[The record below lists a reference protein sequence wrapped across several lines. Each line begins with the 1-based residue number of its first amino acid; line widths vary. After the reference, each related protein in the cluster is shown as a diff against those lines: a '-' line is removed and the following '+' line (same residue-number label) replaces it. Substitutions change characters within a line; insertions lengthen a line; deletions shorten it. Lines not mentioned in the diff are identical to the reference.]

1 MMNEENNTTPPV
13 NQDPE
18 QQHIAEPQIDY
29 KNLYLRVNADLQNLK
44 KRAERERADL
54 RLMVQVETIEKFLP
68 VVNDL
73 ERALQAAPTQGA
85 EQVWMDGFALIL
97 KNYKKQLAD
106 LGVEE
111 IVAQATFNPE
121 LHEALVH
128 VESSEHESGTIV
140 QVLEKGY
147 TLKGRVIKYARV
159 SVAK

>member
-1 MMNEENNTTPPV
+1 MMNEENNTTPPL

-18 QQHIAEPQIDY
+18 QQHIGEPQIDY

-68 VVNDL
+68 VVDDL
-73 ERALQAAPTQGA
+73 ERALQAAHTQGA
-85 EQVWMDGFALIL
+85 ELVWLDGFALIL

-111 IVAQATFNPE
+111 IAAQATFDPE

-128 VESSEHESGTIV
+128 VESGDHEAGTIV
-140 QVLEKGY
+140 QVFEKGY